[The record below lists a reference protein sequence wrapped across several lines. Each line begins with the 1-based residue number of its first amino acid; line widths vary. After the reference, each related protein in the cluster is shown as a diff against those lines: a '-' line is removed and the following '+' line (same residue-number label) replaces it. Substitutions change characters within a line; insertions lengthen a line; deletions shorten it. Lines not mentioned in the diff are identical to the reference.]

1 MPYKYSYYVHHHG
14 SGHIMRAIAIAKG
27 LPNQNITFLGSDLLP
42 YCKLIPDNVNC
53 VHLPIDTAGAEDV
66 HHILDPVSFLH
77 YAPLRVSGLLH
88 RNALIID
95 FFRRNPETILLID
108 VSAEVALLARLCGI
122 PTVLIRQNGIRNDI
136 AHRLAY
142 ESAQLIIAPLPSFLD
157 SKFDN
162 PAYHKTLYA
171 GGFSRYTHV
180 KHQDQ
185 LGNDVAVFLG
195 QGGTNID
202 LFFIRH
208 LRIYLRREMHLHII
222 GAIDSDVSIDGV
234 TFHGV
239 LDHPNAV
246 LSSCDVVI
254 CNAGHNTIMELVDL
268 NKSIICIPASRPFD
282 EQLQKAYYLSQSG
295 CAITVLEEDI
305 YETDWNDRIEEARKL
320 DKTVF
325 EHVTDVEAVPNIVH
339 HLEKLRKKLVKIP
352 LTPYAY
358 DS

>member
-1 MPYKYSYYVHHHG
+1 
-14 SGHIMRAIAIAKG
+14 MRAIAIAKG

-42 YCKLIPDNVNC
+42 YCKLIPENVNC
-53 VHLPIDTAGAEDV
+53 VHLPIDTASAEDV

-88 RNALIID
+88 RNALMID

-122 PTVLIRQNGIRNDI
+122 PTVLIRQNGVRNDT
-136 AHRLAY
+136 AHHLAY
-142 ESAQLIIAPLPSFLD
+142 ESAQLIIAPFPSFLD

-162 PAYHKTLYA
+162 PSYHKTLYA

-180 KHQDQ
+180 KNQVQ

-208 LRIYLRREMHLHII
+208 LRTYLRTEMHLHII
-222 GAIDSDVSIDGV
+222 GAIESDASIDGV

-239 LDHPNAV
+239 LDQPNAV
-246 LSSCDVVI
+246 LRSCDVVI

-305 YETDWNDRIEEARKL
+305 YHTDWNDRIEEARKL
-320 DKTVF
+320 DKAVL
-325 EHVTDVEAVPNIVH
+325 EHVTDVEAVTNIVH
-339 HLEKLRKKLVKIP
+339 HLEELRKRLLEIP